1 MSAIAQTFED
11 VSVLD
16 LAALRRM
23 TYAELFFAVS
33 HQHRFT
39 QRRKVKTQRRSF
51 LCVLCVFTLRLCVKR
66 CCRR

>member
-16 LAALRRM
+16 LAPLRRM

-33 HQHRFT
+33 HQ
-39 QRRKVKTQRRSF
+39 
-51 LCVLCVFTLRLCVKR
+51 
-66 CCRR
+66 

>member
-51 LCVLCVFTLRLCVKR
+51 LCVLTLRLCVKR
-66 CCRR
+66 CCRRRA